1 MLPAFLIGGLICV
14 LNCWRLEIGSNQ
26 EIYMALAK
34 WWANPSWIPGSFYF
48 SDPPG
53 TRIGF
58 VAILSPFWNFFTF
71 EQVSIATTFINLFLL
86 GGIWFLILKQVT
98 KINIFLVVLIHLTL
112 FSGLGSQSFYSGEWM
127 FGEAE
132 PKTFAYLFCLIGLYC
147 HLRKREVLTFLL
159 IALAAHFHVVIA
171 GWFLT
176 IMLMETLYSKSIKS
190 TFKGTIVFGLGILP
204 LFIYLLDQYFQGGVK
219 TFEGADS
226 IFINA
231 LTNHLRP
238 WLVKGKEAR
247 FYWGLLF
254 ACIGS
259 GIAFWRLKK
268 CDPRIAIFYRLSLY
282 SFLIPTFLLLF
293 APWDWFNPFLKL
305 FPFRL
310 TLLQKYFLIIPLV
323 IELSEL
329 PQKAWIRRY
338 LTIGSILI
346 LVVSG
351 ALRLNKN
358 IFQKLHQVNKARE
371 ISGFISHK
379 YRPGTNVFYLDANT
393 KKFDDELDSLSR
405 LSRINPFFVNKFL
418 PFSPVKMIEWKRRL
432 ILTELIQNDPT
443 AISLLRNE
451 PVQVVISKEPLKN
464 PALQFVSTIGMY
476 NIYDYLR

>member
-1 MLPAFLIGGLICV
+1 MLPAFLIGGLISI
-14 LNCWRLEIGSNQ
+14 LNYWRIEIGSNQ

-58 VAILSPFWNFFTF
+58 VALLYPFWNSFSF
-71 EQVSIATTFINLFLL
+71 EQVSIATTFVNLFLL
-86 GGIWFLILKQVT
+86 GGVWFLILKQVT
-98 KINIFLVVLIHLTL
+98 KLNILLVVLIHLTL
-112 FSGLGSQSFYSGEWM
+112 FSGLGSQGFYSGEWM

-132 PKTFAYLFCLIGLYC
+132 PKTFAYLFCLVGLYC
-147 HLRKREVLTFLL
+147 HLRKQEVLTFLL
-159 IALAAHFHVVIA
+159 IAVAAHFHVVIA
-171 GWFLT
+171 GWFLA
-176 IMLMETLYSKSIKS
+176 IMLMENLYSNSLKS
-190 TFKGTIVFGLGILP
+190 TLKGTIVFGLGFLP
-204 LFIYLLDQYFQGGVK
+204 LFIYLLGQYFQGGVK

-226 IFINA
+226 IFINS

-254 ACIGS
+254 ACIS
-259 GIAFWRLKK
+259 AGIAFWRLKR
-268 CDPRIAIFYRLSLY
+268 CDQRITIFYRLSLY

-293 APWDWFNPFLKL
+293 APWEWFNPFLKL

-323 IELSEL
+323 IELSEYL
-329 PQKAWIRRY
+329 QPKRFGKY
-338 LTIGSILI
+338 LTAASIVI

-358 IFQKLHQVNKARE
+358 IFQKFNQLNKARD
-371 ISGFISHK
+371 ISAFISQK
-379 YRPGTNVFYLDANT
+379 YAPGINVFYLDANT
-393 KKFDDELDSLSR
+393 KKFDDELDSLAR

-418 PFSPVKMIEWKRRL
+418 PFSPGKMIEWQRRL

-443 AISLLRNE
+443 AISLLKNE
-451 PVQVVISKEPLKN
+451 PVEVVISKNPLTN
-464 PALQFVSTIGMY
+464 PSLQFVSTIGAY